1 MLIFIHTFGRRSCLK
16 TCLGRPQVKRHS
28 FHAQGAILKNFFRKS
43 PESQH
48 KNGRSDLPVILS
60 RVPIFENLSKRELAA
75 VVRILHEREY
85 QAEEIIFRE
94 NEPGMGMYIIQN
106 GTVAIISESGQLQLS
121 ELSDGAFFG
130 DVALLDDAPRS
141 ATAVAKTAC
150 RIFGFFQPDLFALM
164 ERDPRLGLKIVF
176 RLARLMA
183 ERLRK
188 TNQRAQE
195 LNQEL
200 QKIKSAGTTHAN

>member
-1 MLIFIHTFGRRSCLK
+1 M
-16 TCLGRPQVKRHS
+16 
-28 FHAQGAILKNFFRKS
+28 KNLFRKS
-43 PESQH
+43 PESHH
-48 KNGRSDLPVILS
+48 KNGQSDLPAILS
-60 RVPIFENLSKRELAA
+60 RVPIFENLSKREIAA

-94 NEPGMGMYIIQN
+94 NEPGMGMYIIQS
-106 GTVAIISESGQLQLS
+106 GAVAIISESGQLQLS

-130 DVALLDDAPRS
+130 EVALLDDAPRS
-141 ATAVAKTAC
+141 ATAVAKSAC
-150 RIFGFFQPDLFALM
+150 KIFGFFQPDLFALM
-164 ERDPRLGLKIVF
+164 ERDPQLGLKIVF
-176 RLARLMA
+176 KLARLIA

-200 QKIKSAGTTHAN
+200 QKIKSAGVTHAS

>member
-1 MLIFIHTFGRRSCLK
+1 
-16 TCLGRPQVKRHS
+16 
-28 FHAQGAILKNFFRKS
+28 LKNFFRNS
-43 PESQH
+43 PESH
-48 KNGRSDLPVILS
+48 AKNGRSDLPAILS
-60 RVPIFENLSKRELAA
+60 HVPIFADLSKREMAA

-94 NEPGMGMYIIQN
+94 NEPGMGMYIIHT

-150 RIFGFFQPDLFALM
+150 KIFGFFQPDLFALM
-164 ERDPRLGLKIVF
+164 ERDPQLGLKIVF
-176 RLARLMA
+176 RLARLIA

-188 TNQRAQE
+188 TNQRVQE

-200 QKIKSAGTTHAN
+200 QKIKSAGMTHAS